1 MSFEFTLRHV
11 DWGTLFVASEW
22 ALRIGALIYVIRTWG
37 GYPEGV
43 AFAVL
48 LMNAATPLIDR
59 LVRPRRYGRLR
70 TGNPLPLAP
79 KEDGR

>member
-1 MSFEFTLRHV
+1 ML
-11 DWGTLFVASEW
+11 
-22 ALRIGALIYVIRTWG
+22 
-37 GYPEGV
+37 
-43 AFAVL
+43 AVL

-70 TGNPLPLAP
+70 TGAPLPLAP